1 MNKNWVSPKTIIGSV
16 ATGKYYFPR
25 KEIVAEI
32 WLELGKGNYIILAAP
47 RRVGKT
53 SVMKDLEENPE
64 ENYIVK
70 FSSVQAIKSESE
82 FYKHVYRLVLSC
94 LSKTKKA
101 KSWVSQYFQSKKIT
115 EVSLKELRFKF
126 EEKSIDFQKEIKD
139 LFENLDSDSET
150 IVLLLDELPEVLY
163 RLHKEGKTTE
173 AKSILKQ
180 LRVWRQSNYNNLR
193 FVFAG
198 SVGIHYV
205 VSAIEGRT
213 SDLNDLNNVQCTP
226 ISIES
231 AREFIKWALKGA
243 SIQLKTEQVEHLIN
257 LLKGYITPYFLNLI
271 LDEIDKV
278 AQKNSEP
285 IISNEHIDLALQ
297 SNLRNLKH
305 FNDWQKRLRDYM
317 PDADFKFVNEILT
330 HIAHREK
337 IQIQKIYD
345 IAVNHNKVI
354 DYMSFIFDLKEDG
367 YIIEHSIDNQT
378 YVFRSP
384 ILRAFWKIINPIYN
398 G

>member
-1 MNKNWVSPKTIIGSV
+1 MNRNWVSPKTIIGPV

-25 KEIVAEI
+25 KEIVSEI
-32 WLELGKGNYIILAAP
+32 WFELGKGNYIILAAP

-53 SVMKDLEENPE
+53 SVMRDLEENPE

-82 FYKHVYRLVLSC
+82 FYEHVYRLVLSC

-101 KSWVSQYFQSKKIT
+101 KFWVSEYFKSKKIT
-115 EVSLKELRFKF
+115 EVSFKNLSLKFGENSIDYLKE
-126 EEKSIDFQKEIKD
+126 IND
-139 LFENLDSDSET
+139 LFENLDSNSET

-180 LRVWRQSNYNNLR
+180 LRVWRQSNYNSLR

-226 ISIES
+226 LSIES
-231 AREFIKWALKGA
+231 AQEFVEWTIKGA
-243 SIQLKTEQVEHLIN
+243 SIQIKSEQIEYLLNI
-257 LLKGYITPYFLNLI
+257 LKGYITPYFLNLI
-271 LDEIDKV
+271 IDEIDKV
-278 AQKNSEP
+278 AQKNNEP
-285 IISNEHIDLALQ
+285 IVSNEKIDLAFQ
-297 SNLRNLKH
+297 SNLKNLKH

-330 HIAHREK
+330 HIAHRDA

-345 IAVNHNKVI
+345 IAVNHDKTI

-367 YIIEHSIDNQT
+367 YIIEHSNDSQN

-384 ILRAFWKIINPIYN
+384 VLRAFWKIINPIYH

>member
-1 MNKNWVSPKTIIGSV
+1 MNRNWASPKTIIGPV

-25 KEIVAEI
+25 KEIVTEI
-32 WLELGKGNYIILAAP
+32 WLELEKGNYIILAAP

-53 SVMKDLEENPE
+53 SVMRDLEENPK

-70 FSSVQAIKSESE
+70 FSSVQAIKSDSE
-82 FYKHVYRLVLSC
+82 FYEHVYRLVLSC
-94 LSKTKKA
+94 LSKTKKV
-101 KSWVSQYFQSKKIT
+101 KSWVSRYLMSKKIS
-115 EVSLKELRFKF
+115 EVSLKDLSLKI
-126 EEKSIDFQKEIKD
+126 EEKEIDYLKEINE
-139 LFENLDSDSET
+139 LFDNLDSNSET

-163 RLHKEGKTTE
+163 RLHKEGKTPE

-180 LRVWRQSNYNNLR
+180 LRVWRQSNYNSLR

-226 ISIES
+226 LSIES
-231 AREFIKWALKGA
+231 AQEYVQWTIEGA
-243 SIQLKTEQVEHLIN
+243 SIQIKPEQVEYLLN

-271 LDEIDKV
+271 IDEIDKG
-278 AQKNSEP
+278 AQKNDEP
-285 IISNEHIDLALQ
+285 IISNQHIDLAFQ
-297 SNLRNLKH
+297 SNLKNVKH
-305 FNDWQKRLRDYM
+305 FIDWQKRLRDYM
-317 PDADFKFVNEILT
+317 PYSDFKFVNEILT
-330 HIAHREK
+330 HIAHRDAV
-337 IQIQKIYD
+337 QIQKIYD
-345 IAVNHNKVI
+345 IAINHDKTI

-367 YIIEHSIDNQT
+367 YIIEHSNDPQT

-384 ILRAFWKIINPIYN
+384 VLRAFWKIINPIYN